1 MKSTLRLSLV
11 TLASVTGACVHAVEA
26 NFQATISVYGD
37 PLATPTVAYNVPAG
51 ENLTYYTS
59 REVADDVVL
68 SGPNRV
74 IAGMSFEYYA
84 NYAATA
90 GLTFRMYER
99 QESGMPGDLIYSLPL
114 DILEGGGL
122 VNISFNYDA
131 ANALPQRFFYSVQFA
146 NVQGSQVAGMII
158 PDRSATTGFSANQ
171 LLEKRG
177 NNWLPVSL
185 TAQPSNRLG
194 LFKDGNTLTLVI
206 VDAPNTVVVVETSA
220 GLGDPWIPVAQVQ
233 TNAQGDAEYQ
243 QEVGA
248 EEQVL
253 FRTVGL

>member
-1 MKSTLRLSLV
+1 MLRLSLIS
-11 TLASVTGACVHAVEA
+11 LACVTGACVHAVEA

-37 PLATPTVAYNVPAG
+37 PLSPPTVAYNIPAG
-51 ENLTYYTS
+51 ENLSFYTS
-59 REVADDVVL
+59 RELADDVVL

-74 IAGMSFEYYA
+74 LAGISFEYYA

-99 QESGMPGDLIYSLPL
+99 EESGVPGELIYSLPL
-114 DILEGGGL
+114 DILNGGGL
-122 VNISFNYDA
+122 VNISFNYDV

-146 NVQGSQVAGMII
+146 GVQSSQVAGMII
-158 PDRSATTGFSANQ
+158 PDRTATTGFSANQ

-177 NNWLPVSL
+177 NNWLPISL
-185 TAQPSNRLG
+185 NAQPANRLG
-194 LFKDGNTLTLVI
+194 LIKDGNTLTLII

-220 GLGDPWIPVAQVQ
+220 GLGDTWIPVAQVQ
-233 TNAQGDAEYQ
+233 TDSQGDAEYQ

-248 EEQVL
+248 EGQVF